1 MPNEAHKSGLFR
13 GLRPLNRSG
22 AVRDSVAGVQ
32 LAAMSIP
39 QVLGYAAIAGMPSVT
54 GLYTLFLPLV
64 AFAALGSSGY
74 LVVAADSATA
84 AILAGGLSPMATP
97 ASPPYV
103 AMAGMVAVITGVFL
117 LLARLLKLGFL
128 ADFLSRTVLVGFFT
142 GVGFQVGIGVL
153 AQMLGLQNH
162 SRRAVLQLV
171 AIIRDLPQAHLPT
184 ATLAAGVIA
193 GIIVLDRLAPRVPGP
208 LIAVGGAMAASA
220 FWDFAG
226 RGIATVGV
234 ISGGLPHLGL
244 ARLDVATIEALLPIA
259 ASCSLMI
266 LAQSAATARV
276 YAVRYR
282 EAVDE
287 NADLTGLAAAN
298 AAAAVSGAFVVNGSP
313 SQTAMLERSGGRSQ
327 VSHLT
332 AAAVVALVL
341 LFLTSPF
348 QYLPRCVLGAIVFN
362 VAIHLTDF
370 PRLRRMRA
378 ESPGEF
384 WLAVITAVVV
394 VTAGV
399 EQGIVLAMVLSLLR
413 VVSHSYRPHTA
424 VLVQGDDTTWHL
436 TPVSE
441 AKMAVPGL
449 IIYRFGAALF
459 YANAGMFADEMR
471 NLAESSRDLRWIV
484 VDAGAIAEVDYTAA
498 RIVREL
504 LEDLKDDRIY
514 VAFAHVQS
522 DLQPDLD
529 RHHLTEA
536 IGRDHIFDTLRHAL
550 SAYQLSCDT
559 TR

>member
-1 MPNEAHKSGLFR
+1 M
-13 GLRPLNRSG
+13 RPLNRSG

-64 AFAALGSSGY
+64 AFAALGSSAY

-97 ASPPYV
+97 GRPPYV
-103 AMAGMVAVITGVFL
+103 AMAGMVALITGVIL

-142 GVGFQVGIGVL
+142 GVGIQVGVGVL

-162 SRRAVLQLV
+162 SRRAVVQL
-171 AIIRDLPQAHLPT
+171 AGIIRDLPHAHLPT
-184 ATLAAGVIA
+184 AMLAAGVIT

-208 LIAVGGAMAASA
+208 LIAVVGAMAASF

-226 RGIATVGV
+226 RGIATVGA
-234 ISGGLPHLGL
+234 ISGGLPHFGL
-244 ARLDVATIEALLPIA
+244 ARLDAATIEALVPIA
-259 ASCSLMI
+259 ASCGLMI
-266 LAQSAATARV
+266 LAQSAATARI

-282 EAVDE
+282 SAQDE

-298 AAAAVSGAFVVNGSP
+298 AAAALSGAFVVNGSP

-348 QYLPRCVLGAIVFN
+348 QYLPRAVLGAIVFN

-384 WLAVITAVVV
+384 WLAVVTAVVV
-394 VTAGV
+394 IAAGV

-424 VLVQGDDTTWHL
+424 VLVRGEDTTWHL
-436 TPVSE
+436 
-441 AKMAVPGL
+441 
-449 IIYRFGAALF
+449 I
-459 YANAGMFADEMR
+459 
-471 NLAESSRDLRWIV
+471 
-484 VDAGAIAEVDYTAA
+484 
-498 RIVREL
+498 
-504 LEDLKDDRIY
+504 
-514 VAFAHVQS
+514 
-522 DLQPDLD
+522 
-529 RHHLTEA
+529 
-536 IGRDHIFDTLRHAL
+536 
-550 SAYQLSCDT
+550 SCI
-559 TR
+559 RGENG